1 MEGAIP
7 SEALPEH
14 FTSHRRTGKATMYLQ
29 QLIEQSQSAIANW
42 EAQIAELQAKILE
55 MQQQIQIYGSVQ
67 ETMKSADLQ
76 LINALRML
84 NQVCPEE
91 ISSFRDLVVSR
102 FDNGEVEAIAPGND
116 DPAPTEPAPQSED
129 PSPSSTSDG
138 VETEASDQTI
148 DVPAVEVESAS
159 KNGKVKAVSLEE
171 LSKLDWD
178 AVRKL
183 AKICGINTK
192 GMKRYDVEL
201 LLIGKKVTRSQLE
214 SI

>member
-1 MEGAIP
+1 
-7 SEALPEH
+7 
-14 FTSHRRTGKATMYLQ
+14 MYLQ
-29 QLIEQSQSAIANW
+29 QLIEQSQVSIANW
-42 EAQIAELQAKILE
+42 ESQIAELQAKILE

-67 ETMKSADLQ
+67 EAMKSADLQ

-91 ISSFRDLVVSR
+91 VASFRDLIVSR
-102 FDNGEVEAIAPGND
+102 FENGEVEAIAPGND
-116 DPAPTEPAPQSED
+116 LAPTETEPQPED
-129 PSPSSTSDG
+129 PDSPPSSSNG
-138 VETEASDQTI
+138 TEMEANDQAI
-148 DVPAVEVESAS
+148 DVLAVEVEESAS

-178 AVRKL
+178 AVRRL

-201 LLIGKKVTRSQLE
+201 MLIAKKVTRSHLE
-214 SI
+214 GI

>member
-1 MEGAIP
+1 
-7 SEALPEH
+7 
-14 FTSHRRTGKATMYLQ
+14 MYLQ

-67 ETMKSADLQ
+67 EAMKSADLQ

-91 ISSFRDLVVSR
+91 IASFRELIVSR
-102 FDNGEVEAIAPGND
+102 FENGEVEAISPGSD
-116 DPAPTEPAPQSED
+116 DVPTEPDPQPED
-129 PSPSSTSDG
+129 PSPSPSTSNGAD
-138 VETEASDQTI
+138 TEANDKVI
-148 DVPAVEVESAS
+148 DVDAVEVATEEKESAS

-201 LLIGKKVTRSQLE
+201 LLIGKKVRRSQLE
-214 SI
+214 GVQ

>member
-1 MEGAIP
+1 
-7 SEALPEH
+7 
-14 FTSHRRTGKATMYLQ
+14 MYLQ

-67 ETMKSADLQ
+67 EAMKSADLQ

-84 NQVCPEE
+84 DQVCPEE
-91 ISSFRDLVVSR
+91 IASFRDLILSR
-102 FDNGEVEAIAPGND
+102 FDNGKVEAIAPGND
-116 DPAPTEPAPQSED
+116 DPAPVETEPQPED
-129 PSPSSTSDG
+129 PNPSPSTNNG
-138 VETEASDQTI
+138 TETETETGDETI
-148 DVPAVEVESAS
+148 DVPAVEVEETAS
-159 KNGKVKAVSLEE
+159 KNGKVKAVSLED

-178 AVRKL
+178 TVRRL

-201 LLIGKKVTRSQLE
+201 LLISKQVTRSQLE